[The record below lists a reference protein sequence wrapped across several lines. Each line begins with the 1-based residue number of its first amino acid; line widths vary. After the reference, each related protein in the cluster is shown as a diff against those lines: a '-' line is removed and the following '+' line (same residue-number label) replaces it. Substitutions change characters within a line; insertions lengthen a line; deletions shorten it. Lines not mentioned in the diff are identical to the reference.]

1 MVGAVA
7 NEPNPVC
14 QICSE
19 QMTYLMEKS
28 GSYVNDLFRFFQ
40 CLNCNFVSVVNPIT
54 DYDKIY
60 NDAYYEGRGAD
71 PFVDYAFELEHPK
84 QTVRIFEWEG
94 ILNAVRHHYWEGLEG
109 VRWLDYGSGTG
120 GLVRFLR
127 DRRIEGFG
135 FDVGGYADRARTRG
149 IQILMPSELA
159 ERRGSFDIVS
169 LIEVLEH
176 IPDPVSLLQS
186 VRELLRPG
194 GLLFL
199 TTGNADP
206 HRRTFASWGY
216 VIPEI
221 HVSYFSPE
229 SLARALNRAG
239 LEPGPLGRNQ
249 GLTNII
255 KYKILKSLGFKCM
268 SPFFNV
274 LPWPIIALAT
284 DLRYQLSAM
293 PIARRPFRA

>member
-1 MVGAVA
+1 VVGAVA

-19 QMTYLMEKS
+19 QMTYFMEKS
-28 GSYVNDLFRFFQ
+28 GYYVNDLFRFFQ

-71 PFVDYAFELEHPK
+71 PLVDYTFEVEHPK
-84 QTVRIFEWEG
+84 RTVRIFEWEG
-94 ILNAVRHHYWEGLEG
+94 ILNAVRHHYREGLEG

-206 HRRTFASWGY
+206 HRRSFASWGY
-216 VIPEI
+216 VRD
-221 HVSYFSPE
+221 V
-229 SLARALNRAG
+229 
-239 LEPGPLGRNQ
+239 Q
-249 GLTNII
+249 
-255 KYKILKSLGFKCM
+255 
-268 SPFFNV
+268 
-274 LPWPIIALAT
+274 
-284 DLRYQLSAM
+284 
-293 PIARRPFRA
+293 